1 MHNNKKAI
9 DEFLAQ
15 KTFAVV
21 GVSRNKDK
29 FGSAI
34 YREMKTRGLT
44 VYGINPQMDMV
55 EEDRCYAGLGALPD
69 KPDAVVLV
77 IPPQA
82 TLAAIDE
89 MQKLGIKYLWLQQ
102 GAESKEAEEKA
113 IFFGMNLVS
122 GECLFMHLPPVE
134 SFHKFHLFINR
145 IFGKLP
151 K

>member
-1 MHNNKKAI
+1 MRNTKKAI
-9 DEFLAQ
+9 EEFLAQ
-15 KTFAVV
+15 KSFAVV

-34 YREMKTRGLT
+34 YRDMKTKGLT
-44 VYGINPQMDMV
+44 VFGINPQMDMV
-55 EEDRCYAGLGALPD
+55 EGDRCYAGLGALPE

-77 IPPQA
+77 VPPPA
-82 TLAAIDE
+82 TLTAIDE
-89 MQKLGIKYLWLQQ
+89 MHKLGIKHLWIQQ

-113 IFFGMNLVS
+113 MSYGINLVS
-122 GECLFMHLPPVE
+122 GECLFMYLPPVE
-134 SFHKFHLFINR
+134 SLHKFHLFINR